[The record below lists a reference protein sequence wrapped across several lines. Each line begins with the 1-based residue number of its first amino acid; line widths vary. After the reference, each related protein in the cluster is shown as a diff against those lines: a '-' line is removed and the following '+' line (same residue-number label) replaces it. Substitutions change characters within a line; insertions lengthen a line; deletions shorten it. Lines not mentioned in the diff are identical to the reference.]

1 VVHLPALERF
11 ARQRDGR
18 VLAGVCVGLARGVR
32 VDVGVVRL
40 GVLLLCLAGGV
51 GIVIYG
57 ALWVVLPVES
67 SPVAVPAAHHVDNVA
82 AVVVVVGAMLVLRS
96 IGVWFGDAVALIGG
110 LAAVGVVLVWGR
122 AGGTEPLIRKPS
134 AAVRITVGIVLVVAG
149 FVAFNVVTGD
159 VRALGRSVLGAVLA
173 AGGIALLF
181 GPRLSRLVSELTAER
196 RARIRSEEKAEIAAH
211 LHDGVLQTLALIQHR
226 AGANRE
232 VATLA
237 RRQERELRE
246 WLYGAPSDR
255 AATLGGALAAELR
268 GVEDDQQVPVEL
280 VLVGDAP
287 LDEPARALVAAV
299 REAASN
305 AARHSGAARVDVYVE
320 VEPDCLS
327 GYIRDRGKGFDPD
340 VVPADRRG
348 LTDSVIG
355 RMRRVGGSATIR
367 SRPGDGT
374 EVSLRIPRERS

>member
-1 VVHLPALERF
+1 VHVPGLDRF

-18 VLAGVCVGLARGVR
+18 LVAGVCVGVARGLR
-32 VDVGVVRL
+32 VDASVVRL
-40 GVLLLCLAGGV
+40 GILLLCLAGGI
-51 GIVIYG
+51 GIVVYG
-57 ALWVVLPVES
+57 ALWLALPVES
-67 SPVAVPAAHHVDNVA
+67 TPAAAPAGHPVDNVA
-82 AVVVVVGAMLVLRS
+82 AVGIVVGAMLVLRGA
-96 IGVWFGDAVALIGG
+96 GVWFGDAVALIGG

-122 AGGTEPLIRKPS
+122 AGGTEPMLRKPA
-134 AAVRITVGIVLVVAG
+134 AAVRITVGVVLVIAG

-159 VRALGRSVLGAVLA
+159 VRALGRSVVGAALA

-181 GPRLSRLVSELTAER
+181 GPRLARLASELTSER

-226 AGANRE
+226 AGDNRE
-232 VATLA
+232 VAALA
-237 RRQERELRE
+237 RRQERELRD
-246 WLYGAPSDR
+246 WLYGSPSDSSE
-255 AATLGGALAAELR
+255 TLGGALSSDLS

-299 REAASN
+299 REAATN
-305 AARHSGAARVDVYVE
+305 AARHSGATRVDVYVE
-320 VEPDCLS
+320 VEPDRLS
-327 GYIRDRGKGFDPD
+327 GYVRDRGKGFDPN

-355 RMRRVGGSATIR
+355 RMRRVGGSAIVR
-367 SRPGDGT
+367 SEPGAGT